1 MRTKMMKTVCKAVA
15 LSMTVGTMLVS
26 NGMVANAEGSY
37 TVKKDDYLKKIAQE
51 AYGDAS
57 KWESIYEANKDNIKN
72 PNLIYEG
79 QVFILPDNADV
90 ATVPAAETS
99 AVETPTETD
108 SPTEAT
114 ATQANFEK
122 YGLVCNSKLNTTYP
136 YVIPCYDREYT
147 TNGKV
152 TFSDY
157 KVFGGDETHE
167 ALDGYEWR
175 AVTCTV
181 VFDDEN
187 AYNHGY
193 SGIGVGTTDYYNDSF
208 LDNYK
213 EKKVSFSATYNG
225 IEYTGMQ
232 YDREVLFSDWDDSGY
247 TYKFRELYRV
257 PINYDG
263 VVLAI
268 YNPTVDWSVSKT
280 NKDTLFFRLK

>member
-1 MRTKMMKTVCKAVA
+1 MRRKLMRTVCKVVA
-15 LSMTVGTMLVS
+15 LSVTVGTLLAS
-26 NGMVANAEGSY
+26 SGMIANAEGSY
-37 TVKKDDYLKKIAQE
+37 TVKKDDYLKKIAKE
-51 AYGDAS
+51 VYGDVS
-57 KWESIYEANKDNIKN
+57 KWESIYDANKDNIKN

-90 ATVPAAETS
+90 AAVPAAETS
-99 AVETPTETD
+99 AVETPTETNN
-108 SPTEAT
+108 PAEA
-114 ATQANFEK
+114 AAAQADFEK
-122 YGLVCNSKLNTTYP
+122 YGLVCNAKLNTTYP

-175 AVTCTV
+175 AVTCTII
-181 VFDDEN
+181 FDDDN

-193 SGIGVGTTDYYNDSF
+193 SGIGPATTDYYNDSF
-208 LDNYK
+208 FDNYK

-225 IEYTGMQ
+225 VEYTGIQ
-232 YDREVLFSDWDDSGY
+232 YDQTLLQNGWDNDTF
-247 TYKFRELYRV
+247 TYQFRDFYRV
-257 PINYDG
+257 PTGYDG

-268 YNPTVDWSVSKT
+268 YNPTVDWSIAKT
-280 NKDTLFFRLK
+280 SKDTIFFRLK

>member
-1 MRTKMMKTVCKAVA
+1 MRRKLMRTVCKVVA
-15 LSMTVGTMLVS
+15 LSVAVGTMLAS
-26 NGMVANAEGSY
+26 SGMIANAEGSY
-37 TVKKDDYLKKIAQE
+37 TVKKDDYLKKIAKE
-51 AYGDAS
+51 VYGDVS

-79 QVFILPDNADV
+79 QVFILPDNTDV
-90 ATVPAAETS
+90 ATATAAETS

-108 SPTEAT
+108 SPAEAT
-114 ATQANFEK
+114 ATQADFEK
-122 YGLVCNSKLNTTYP
+122 YGLVCNAKLNTTYP

-181 VFDDEN
+181 VFDDDN

-193 SGIGVGTTDYYNDSF
+193 SGIGVGTTDYYKDSF

-225 IEYTGMQ
+225 VEYTGIQ
-232 YDREVLFSDWDDSGY
+232 YDREVLFSDWDDNGY

-257 PINYDG
+257 PVNYDG

-268 YNPTVDWSVSKT
+268 YNPTVDWSVAKT
-280 NKDTLFFRLK
+280 NKDSLFFRLK

>member
-1 MRTKMMKTVCKAVA
+1 MRTKMIRMVCKAVA
-15 LSMTVGTMLVS
+15 LSMAVGTMLVS
-26 NGMVANAEGSY
+26 NGMIASAEGSY

-51 AYGDAS
+51 SYGDAS

-79 QVFILPDNADV
+79 QVFILPDNADA

-122 YGLVCNSKLNTTYP
+122 YGLVCNAKLNTTYP

-225 IEYTGMQ
+225 IEYTGIQ

-268 YNPTVDWSVSKT
+268 YNPTVDWSIAKT
-280 NKDTLFFRLK
+280 SKDTIFFRLK

>member
-1 MRTKMMKTVCKAVA
+1 MRTKMMKTICKVVA
-15 LSMTVGTMLVS
+15 LSVTVGTILTS
-26 NGMVANAEGSY
+26 NSMVTNAEESY

-51 AYGDAS
+51 AYGDES

-90 ATVPAAETS
+90 TTVPAAETS

-122 YGLVCNSKLNTTYP
+122 YGLVCNAKLNTTYP

-175 AVTCTV
+175 AVTCTID
-181 VFDDEN
+181 FDDDN

-193 SGIGVGTTDYYNDSF
+193 SGIGIATTDYYNDSF

-232 YDREVLFSDWDDSGY
+232 YDREELFSDWHDSGY

-257 PINYDG
+257 PVNYDG

-268 YNPTVDWSVSKT
+268 YNPTIDWNTAKT
-280 NKDTLFFRLK
+280 NKDTMLFRLK

>member
-1 MRTKMMKTVCKAVA
+1 MRTKMMRTVCKAVA
-15 LSMTVGTMLVS
+15 LSVTVGTVLAS
-26 NGMVANAEGSY
+26 SGMVANAEGSY

-51 AYGDAS
+51 AYGDES
-57 KWESIYEANKDNIKN
+57 KWESIYEANKDSIKN

-90 ATVPAAETS
+90 ATAPASETS
-99 AVETPTETD
+99 AVEAPAETD
-108 SPTEAT
+108 NQTEAT
-114 ATQANFEK
+114 ASQADFEK
-122 YGLVCNSKLNTTYP
+122 YGLVCNAKLNTTYP

-175 AVTCTV
+175 TVTCTV
-181 VFDDEN
+181 VFDDDN

-193 SGIGVGTTDYYNDSF
+193 SGIGVSTVDYYNDSF
-208 LDNYK
+208 FDNYK

-225 IEYTGMQ
+225 IEYTGIQ
-232 YDREVLFSDWDDSGY
+232 YDSEVLFSDWDDNGY
-247 TYKFRELYRV
+247 TYKVRELYRV
-257 PINYDG
+257 PVNYDG

-268 YNPTVDWSVSKT
+268 YSPTIDWNTAKT
-280 NKDTLFFRLK
+280 NKDTLLFRLK